1 MSSKRNGSYK
11 GAKPAPIAKPV
22 QNSKATQKK
31 HDKSLWMRI
40 IVLALAGIMILG
52 AILLPL
58 L

>member
-11 GAKPAPIAKPV
+11 GSKPAPVAKPV
-22 QNSKATQKK
+22 QTSRKK
-31 HDKSLWMRI
+31 PDKKLWMRI

>member
-11 GAKPAPIAKPV
+11 GTKPAPVAKPV
-22 QNSKATQKK
+22 QNRRKK
-31 HDKSLWMRI
+31 PDKKLWMRI

-52 AILLPL
+52 AIRLPL